1 MKKFCCK
8 STVEGVFGV
17 DITFSLCDLW
27 ITDTSYRNKR
37 VLYEAGNYCLSP
49 EYMKFQVASHVW
61 HSWNEERKSDHSQS
75 VKFKAYV
82 PNISDTSRIPA
93 NAGRKPSYQQRE
105 RERNTTEPD
114 IMVDHTQ
121 KSASRDS
128 PHRRESLKNI
138 IAQISQSRS
147 QNAWE
152 IGVDQ

>member
-1 MKKFCCK
+1 MCGTPGMRRG
-8 STVEGVFGV
+8 SQ
-17 DITFSLCDLW
+17 IT
-27 ITDTSYRNKR
+27 
-37 VLYEAGNYCLSP
+37 
-49 EYMKFQVASHVW
+49 
-61 HSWNEERKSDHSQS
+61 HSQS
-75 VKFKAYV
+75 
-82 PNISDTSRIPA
+82 NSRHTYQIFPTHLVSQLMLVESPA
-93 NAGRKPSYQQRE
+93 TNRE

-138 IAQISQSRS
+138 IAQICQSRS